1 MLLITVTQQMLNTFR
16 PFLHKRDVSVSARN
30 LWDIENMADRTK
42 ASEQLADYAK
52 SKKVGSRSFSRGSVV
67 LKTYLFTFNR
77 PCHAWLAFENIL
89 AYSRAIRAKTN
100 AIPLQVFVRVSR
112 ALNKA
117 VTKVQVRQLHTRA
130 CNVRI
135 SLFSGPSTFQRVQ
148 LKWLIAMRF
157 VNWVCY

>member
-1 MLLITVTQQMLNTFR
+1 MLLITVTQQLLNTFR

-30 LWDIENMADRTK
+30 LWDIANMADRTK

-89 AYSRAIRAKTN
+89 AYSRAIRAKAY
-100 AIPLQVFVRVSR
+100 AIPLQVFVTREHS
-112 ALNKA
+112 
-117 VTKVQVRQLHTRA
+117 TKQWQRFRLDNCILWHATYFLVLWPFH
-130 CNVRI
+130 
-135 SLFSGPSTFQRVQ
+135 FQRVQ
-148 LKWLIAMRF
+148 LKCLLAMRF
-157 VNWVCY
+157 VKWVC